1 MPDPWPHAPPHRFEP
16 RGLYFF
22 TAGTLHRQPFFD
34 TPEKLDL
41 VLGTIFQQ
49 ATEGGVRLQA
59 WAVLRNHYHLVASFA
74 EAREGL
80 NAGGWV
86 KALHAAIGRCLNAR
100 DATPGRRVM
109 YQCRD
114 TALTFE
120 KSWLARLH
128 YVHFNPVHH
137 RLVTLARD
145 YPWCSAQWFES
156 NARPAFVQTVY
167 GFKIDRLNVEDDF

>member
-22 TAGTLHRQPFFD
+22 TAGTLHRQPFFN

-41 VLGTIFQQ
+41 VLGVIFQQ
-49 ATEGGVRLQA
+49 ATEASVHLPA
-59 WAVLRNHYHLVASFA
+59 WAVLRNHYHLVVSFA
-74 EAREGL
+74 EAPPGL
-80 NAGGWV
+80 LPGDWL
-86 KALHAAIGRCLNAR
+86 KALHAAIGRRLNAH
-100 DATPGRRVM
+100 DSTPGRRVM

-137 RLVTLARD
+137 HLIAAARD
-145 YPWCSAQWFES
+145 YPWCSARWFES
-156 NARPAFVQTVY
+156 NARPAFVKTVY
-167 GFKIDRLNVEDDF
+167 GFKTDRLNLPDDF